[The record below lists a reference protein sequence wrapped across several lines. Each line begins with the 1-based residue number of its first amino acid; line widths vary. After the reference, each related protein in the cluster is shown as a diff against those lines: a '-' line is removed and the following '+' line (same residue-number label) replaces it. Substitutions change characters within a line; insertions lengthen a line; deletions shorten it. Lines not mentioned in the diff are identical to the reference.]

1 MKKDMNKIATLL
13 LVLTLSCAK
22 TGTNETVL
30 LKPKAFQEKIAS
42 SPGAIILDVRTREEV
57 HQGYLKGAVNFD
69 FNTPE
74 FNILIAGMD
83 KTKPYFV
90 YCASG
95 VRSAKAADKMR
106 DLDFKTVYL
115 LDGGIK
121 AWKGEELP
129 TQAPK

>member
-1 MKKDMNKIATLL
+1 MKKVVILFLL
-13 LVLTLSCAK
+13 LLSCNK
-22 TGTNETVL
+22 KETESFL
-30 LKPKAFQEKIAS
+30 LKPQVFQEKMTTT
-42 SPGAIILDVRTREEV
+42 PGAVILDVRTPDEV
-57 HQGYLKGAVNFD
+57 RKEYIKGTINFD

-106 DLDFKTVYL
+106 DMDFEKVYL

-121 AWKGEELP
+121 AWRAEGLP
-129 TQAPK
+129 ISTPKPTP